1 MTPRRQGL
9 ILIGLIALVSVAW
22 EGYRQ
27 WEDQRMAERIAAAAR
42 PGDIRMLSS
51 ETCVFCTRARQWLTQ
66 HRIPF
71 QECFIERDAVCAADF
86 RALRAPGTPVLIV
99 RQQMLVGFQ
108 PERVAQA
115 LTVAPAARQSPSE
128 AGSPRP

>member
-99 RQQMLVGFQ
+99 RQQMQVGFQ

>member
-1 MTPRRQGL
+1 MAPRRQGL
-9 ILIGLIALVSVAW
+9 ILVGLIALVSVAW
-22 EGYRQ
+22 EGHRQ
-27 WEDQRMAERIAAAAR
+27 WADQRLAEHIATVAK

-51 ETCVFCTRARQWLTQ
+51 ETFVFCTRARQWLTQ
-66 HRIPF
+66 HRIRF
-71 QECFIERDAVCAADF
+71 QECFIERDAACAADF
-86 RALRAPGTPVLIV
+86 RALRAPGTPVMIV

-115 LTVAPAARQSPSE
+115 LTTDRQSPSQ

>member
-9 ILIGLIALVSVAW
+9 ILIGLITLVSVAW

-27 WEDQRMAERIAAAAR
+27 WEDQRMAEHIAVAAR

>member
-9 ILIGLIALVSVAW
+9 ILVGLIALVSVAW
-22 EGYRQ
+22 EGHRQ
-27 WEDQRMAERIAAAAR
+27 WADQRLAEHIATVAK

-51 ETCVFCTRARQWLTQ
+51 ETCGFCTRARQWLTQ

-71 QECFIERDAVCAADF
+71 QECFIERDAACAADF
-86 RALRAPGTPVLIV
+86 RALRAPGTPVMIV

-115 LTVAPAARQSPSE
+115 LTTDRQSPSQ

>member
-27 WEDQRMAERIAAAAR
+27 WEDQRMAEHIAAAAR

-99 RQQMLVGFQ
+99 RQQMQVGFQ